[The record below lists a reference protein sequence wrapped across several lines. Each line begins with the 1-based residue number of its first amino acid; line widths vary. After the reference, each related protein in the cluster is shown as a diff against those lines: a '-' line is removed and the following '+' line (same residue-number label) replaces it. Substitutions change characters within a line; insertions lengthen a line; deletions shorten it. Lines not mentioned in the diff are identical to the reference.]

1 MTCQDKATNNFVS
14 LSSVGVSFSAR
25 RAAICQSLDCSN
37 GDTCLVTEAKHPGKS
52 SIASGTKRPELRCP
66 KKKPEWL
73 EEPSECKE
81 CGRQKQILSSLQMCR
96 FCQNDYDLKK
106 RNQARSQVVSHKPHR
121 STTTYKPSR
130 IDWFVAVT
138 TAPRKDCTLIECV
151 GSIRQAGWEPT
162 IFAEPGST
170 KTNCVTVIN
179 ESRKGVWHNWLNA
192 ARYALESTSANT
204 IMTVQDDSLFH
215 PDSKAFAESILWPAK
230 GVGYVSLY
238 TPSHYSARYGNAPGV
253 IRVRT
258 SSMWGACAL
267 VFSRK
272 SLTSIVNHSVAKSW
286 LGVAPRTNRAVVMKR
301 RQDNPHTIANS
312 DTAIGAIINSLGLT
326 TYYVSPSPVRHIAEH
341 STIAHGGNK
350 GRRNCRPCADHL
362 IPLAQQVR

>member
-1 MTCQDKATNNFVS
+1 MACGHTINIPYP
-14 LSSVGVSFSAR
+14 LAR
-25 RAAICQSLDCSN
+25 RAKCESCDERE
-37 GDTCLVTEAKHPGKS
+37 GDTCKLVELKHPGKS

-66 KKKPEWL
+66 KKVPEWV
-73 EEPSECKE
+73 EVPSECVE
-81 CGRQKQILSSLQMCR
+81 CGRQRQILTSSQLCR
-96 FCQNDYDLKK
+96 FCQNDHDLKK
-106 RNQARSQVVSHKPHR
+106 RNQARSRVVSHKPQR
-121 STTTYKPSR
+121 STATYKPSH

-138 TAPRKDCTLIECV
+138 TAPRRNCTLIECAD
-151 GSIRQAGWEPT
+151 SIRLAGWEPT

-170 KTNCVTVIN
+170 KTQFNTIEN

-267 VFSRK
+267 IFSRK

-286 LGVAPRTNRAVVMKR
+286 LGVAPRTNKAVVMKR

-312 DTAIGAIINSLGLT
+312 DTAIGAIVNSLGLS

-350 GRRNCRPCADHL
+350 GRRNCQPCADHSL
-362 IPLAQQVR
+362 PLAEQVR